1 MSLGILQ
8 KYYFL
13 DALLNSEYASG
24 LFKKTLE
31 GHQFFTAQ
39 SLVWIRDSTR

>member
-31 GHQFFTAQ
+31 GH
-39 SLVWIRDSTR
+39 